1 MFRTELTERL
11 GIRYPIIQAG
21 MGGVAMADLVAAV
34 SNAGGLGVIGA
45 AFLSPEALRK
55 EIRRVKEQTD
65 RPFGVDLLLAQGWP
79 GQEEMIQV
87 VIEEGVPVFA
97 SGLGNPAPY
106 AQALHAA
113 GITIM
118 AVVGTVRHARRV
130 VEGGADFVVAQ
141 GTEGGG
147 HTGRIATMALV
158 PQVVDAVAP
167 TPVVAAGGIAD
178 GRGLVAALALGACGV
193 WVGTRF
199 VATREAL
206 AHDNYKRKILEAN
219 EEATVV
225 TRAFTGK
232 DCRVI
237 RNAYVEQWEERQH
250 EIRPFPLQ
258 MMVDPEKM
266 TAAVVEGN
274 TDLGIMPAGQ
284 IAGAIRELRSAAD
297 VVREMIEEAEEV
309 LRRLAERHLQLQAT
323 S

>member
-1 MFRTELTERL
+1 MIRTPLTERL
-11 GIRYPIIQAG
+11 GITYPIIQAG
-21 MGGVAMADLVAAV
+21 MGGVARAELVAAV

-45 AFLSPEALRK
+45 GFMSPAQLRE
-55 EIRRVKEQTD
+55 EIRKVKDLTD
-65 RPFGVDLLLAQGWP
+65 KPFGVDLLLARDWP
-79 GQEEMIQV
+79 GQEEMIKV
-87 VIEEGVPVFA
+87 IIEERVPVFA

-106 AQALHAA
+106 VEALHQA
-113 GITIM
+113 GITVM

-130 VEGGADFVVAQ
+130 VEGGTDIVVAQ

-147 HTGRIATMALV
+147 HTGRIGTMALV

-199 VATREAL
+199 VATHEAF
-206 AHDNYKRKILEAN
+206 AHQNYKQKILQAT
-219 EEATVV
+219 EEDTVV

-237 RNAYVEQWEERQH
+237 RNRYVELWQDRQA
-250 EIRPFPLQ
+250 EIQPFPFQ

-266 TAAVVEGN
+266 EAAVLHGD
-274 TDLGIMPAGQ
+274 TDMGIMPAGQ
-284 IAGAIRELRSAAD
+284 IAGAVREVKSAGD
-297 VVREMIEEAEEV
+297 IVREMMEEAEAV
-309 LRRLAERHLQLQAT
+309 LSRLAERYAGLRKAP
-323 S
+323 